1 MCDYRT
7 MAANSD
13 WTTVGEQVR
22 EARLGTGLSQE
33 ELAAAVDLDRTMI
46 AKIEAG
52 KRRLDALEL
61 IRLASALNVPIDHL
75 LQQRPAVISRRTEL
89 LAEDTATDPGRR
101 SHRLDV
107 ALSAWVRDVR
117 QMIEAGTLKA
127 NPPLRY
133 EGRVESEADAR
144 RAARWLRKVHR
155 IGTQPIETLMEFSER
170 SGQYVLVTDL
180 PGEGASMVDGDLA
193 AAVVSLQG
201 DPGRRRTTAAHEL
214 GHLVLGDEYSSDL
227 AVNMSRVDREGIV
240 NAFAAELLLPIRAF
254 GTGKGSREDL
264 VRLAAEYRTSWSL
277 AVRQAELAG
286 WLEPTARTRWSRAT
300 PTRAEL
306 MDAIGW
312 APQPDLEIVRVP
324 PGYSKAVMEAWRQG
338 LVTTT
343 RAVELLHGQIDAAD
357 LAAPDEPDL
366 EP

>member
-1 MCDYRT
+1 

-13 WTTVGEQVR
+13 WVTIGEQVR
-22 EARLGTGLSQE
+22 QARLGKGLSQE
-33 ELAAAVDLDRTMI
+33 ALAAAVALDRTMI
-46 AKIEAG
+46 AKVEAG

-61 IRLASALNVPIDHL
+61 IRVAHALDVPIDHL
-75 LQQRPAVISRRTEL
+75 LQQRPAVISHRTEL
-89 LAEDTATDPGRR
+89 LAEDTATEPGRR
-101 SHRLDV
+101 THRLDV
-107 ALSAWVRDVR
+107 TLSAWLRDVR
-117 QMIEAGTLKA
+117 QMIAAGTLEA
-127 NPPLRY
+127 HPPLRY

-144 RAARWLRKVHR
+144 EAARWLRKAHR

-180 PGEGASMVDGDLA
+180 PGEGASMVDGDVA
-193 AAVVSLQG
+193 AAVVSTQG

-214 GHLVLGDEYSSDL
+214 GHLVLGDEYSNDL
-227 AVNMSRVDREGIV
+227 AVNLSRVDREGLV
-240 NAFAAELLLPIRAF
+240 NAFAAELLLPVKAF
-254 GTGKGSREDL
+254 GGRGSREDL

-277 AVRQAELAG
+277 AVRQAEFAG
-286 WLEPTARTRWSRAT
+286 WLEPSARTRWSQAT

-312 APQPDLEIVRVP
+312 TPQPDLETIRVP

-338 LVTTT
+338 LVTRT

-357 LAAPDEPDL
+357 LPARDETDL